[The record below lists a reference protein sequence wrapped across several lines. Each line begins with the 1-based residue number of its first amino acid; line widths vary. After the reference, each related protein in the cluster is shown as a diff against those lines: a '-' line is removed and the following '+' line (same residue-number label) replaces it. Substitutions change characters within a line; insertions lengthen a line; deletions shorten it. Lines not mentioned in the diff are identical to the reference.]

1 MSRVSQNIIRCSDDA
16 KRPSYPLKS
25 NLSICIGDGSK
36 ISFWNDKWS
45 PLGNLKE
52 KFGRLFQASVA
63 QDVSLASAVILAPL
77 SLNFEA
83 WRRHLYDW
91 EINQCKLFDVELSKV
106 SFNRHAEDRWKWDNK
121 KGEFSVKDGKDF
133 ITKSSLPRA
142 TIPNLWTILGPP
154 KVQCFLWQLI
164 NEGTAVKVNLVR
176 RGILPPDQR
185 PSFKDKLLQ
194 WRSGVTPHVVM
205 DEFKVEPTDIT
216 VERKAQGPSIRL
228 SDRKREHIRK
238 PWANS
243 VYVRLLGASIAYR
256 TLCSQ
261 IAKMWKLAGG
271 FRVMDLDNGYFLVSF
286 NRGRISTG

>member
-1 MSRVSQNIIRCSDDA
+1 MSRVWQNIIKCSDDA

-63 QDVSLASAVILAPL
+63 QDVSLASAAILAPL

-83 WRRHLYDW
+83 WRRHLNDW

-106 SFNRHAEDRWKWDNK
+106 SFNRHAEDRWKWDSK

-133 ITKSSLPRA
+133 IVISSLPRA
-142 TIPNLWTILGPP
+142 TIPNLWTNLGPP
-154 KVQCFLWQLI
+154 KNQRQARTSFSTVPSPGSFGNDYVIGGASLGSLFHLCLS
-164 NEGTAVKVNLVR
+164 E
-176 RGILPPDQR
+176 PPGDNSQR

-228 SDRKREHIRK
+228 SDRIREHIRK

-243 VYVRLLGASIAYR
+243 IYVRLLGASIAYR

-261 IAKMWKLAGG
+261 IAKKWKLA
-271 FRVMDLDNGYFLVSF
+271 
-286 NRGRISTG
+286 